1 MPNGYDSHSS
11 AFARPGRAPLTEAAA
26 TKRSDG
32 ASSQDRS
39 GANRYDTSTPE
50 KRRTALAAA
59 RRSGNPADEAR
70 VRKQIN
76 QEANSTIDALML
88 GLGSPTATARR
99 DNRVTRRGGYR
110 STLIAVDEATEYEAR
125 SDLPPWLK
133 DRDVEEAKGGGLPPW
148 LKDKAKDGKGSGGDS
163 DEDSNLPPWLRDRK
177 KSGKKTAE
185 SAALPPRRFRDTVD
199 SMDEAALN
207 AKRRNALP
215 ASDFAGPDRTYP
227 IDTPARARA
236 ALARAKANAS
246 PAEQRRIYAAV
257 KRKYPDM
264 QVDSKPGS

>member
-26 TKRSDG
+26 TRRSNG
-32 ASSQDRS
+32 ATSQDHN

-50 KRRTALAAA
+50 KRRAALAAA

-76 QEANSTIDALML
+76 QEANSTIDAMML

-110 STLIAVDEATEYEAR
+110 SIMRAIGEAQGDKGNLPPWLRDKDVEEAKG
-125 SDLPPWLK
+125 DLPPWLK
-133 DRDVEEAKGGGLPPW
+133 D
-148 LKDKAKDGKGSGGDS
+148 KDSDSKGSGSDGDDS
-163 DEDSNLPPWLRDRK
+163 DLPPWLRNRRR
-177 KSGKKTAE
+177 TAE
-185 SAALPPRRFRDTVD
+185 AATLPPRRFRDTLAPL
-199 SMDEAALN
+199 DEAPLN
-207 AKRRNALP
+207 ARRRNALP
-215 ASDFAGPDRTYP
+215 ASDFAGPNRTYP

-264 QVDSKPGS
+264 EVNSRPGS